1 MDLLDWNVEL
11 EKLKTGLVVVVA
23 VVVAAVV
30 ARDLQQDNFAAAVA
44 CSDL

>member
-1 MDLLDWNVEL
+1 MDLLEWNVEL

-23 VVVAAVV
+23 VVVA
-30 ARDLQQDNFAAAVA
+30 RDLQQDNFAAAVA

>member
-1 MDLLDWNVEL
+1 MDLLEWNVEL
-11 EKLKTGLVVVVA
+11 EKLKTGLAVVVV
-23 VVVAAVV
+23 VVVV

>member
-1 MDLLDWNVEL
+1 MDLLEWNVEL
-11 EKLKTGLVVVVA
+11 EKLKTGLVVVV
-23 VVVAAVV
+23 VVAVVV

>member
-1 MDLLDWNVEL
+1 MDLLEWNVEL
-11 EKLKTGLVVVVA
+11 EKLKTGLVA

>member
-1 MDLLDWNVEL
+1 MDLLEWNVEL
-11 EKLKTGLVVVVA
+11 EKLKTGLVAVVVA
-23 VVVAAVV
+23 VVV